1 MRCVCL
7 GEIEKKGRDRQSE
20 MSANLF
26 GKCRKILAIGR
37 NYKLH
42 AEELGNK
49 VINAATPALCEIVII
64 AVEDDEHMMVLSC
77 ILFISHVAC
86 SSSSPHPFLSWCGRL
101 PFRFSSGTRCGLLVH
116 QTDNIVRSTARQDR
130 FSRRVQRHAPRDCE
144 CFSPHTH

>member
-1 MRCVCL
+1 MITSPPPADLVALRYVFVCVCVWCVCL
-7 GEIEKKGRDRQSE
+7 REIEKKERDRESE

-49 VINAATPALCEIVII
+49 VRSNAATPALCETVII

-86 SSSSPHPFLSWCGRL
+86 PSSSPHPFLSWCDRL
-101 PFRFSSGTRCGLLVH
+101 PSSFFLRYQMRPSGSSNRQH
-116 QTDNIVRSTARQDR
+116 RS
-130 FSRRVQRHAPRDCE
+130 
-144 CFSPHTH
+144 